1 MNRKYCFLALL
12 CIGYL
17 LASCASTKSY
27 SVPSC
32 NIKRT
37 TLGVLPFL
45 SENQS
50 FGNHV
55 SDAVGSNLL
64 DSGSRIIERS
74 FLVHILNE
82 HGYSELG
89 LTESINY
96 KEIGKLVKAD
106 YLLVGSLDVG
116 VYNPGAA
123 VCAWMGG
130 NPNTPFMSGA
140 TAKIVDIN
148 TEQVVVS
155 VTVSAGKG
163 SLASLQPAK
172 MGKSL
177 AAGIKREIAK
187 TK

>member
-1 MNRKYCFLALL
+1 MNRKRCFLALF

-17 LASCASTKSY
+17 LASCASTKSN
-27 SVPSC
+27 SVRSC
-32 NIKRT
+32 YIKGT
-37 TLGVLPFL
+37 TLGVLPFR
-45 SENQS
+45 SDNQS
-50 FGNHV
+50 FGNDV

-64 DSGSRIIERS
+64 DSACRIIERS

-116 VYNPGAA
+116 VYEPGAA
-123 VCAWMGG
+123 YFGWFKGKS
-130 NPNTPFMSGA
+130 NTPFMSGA